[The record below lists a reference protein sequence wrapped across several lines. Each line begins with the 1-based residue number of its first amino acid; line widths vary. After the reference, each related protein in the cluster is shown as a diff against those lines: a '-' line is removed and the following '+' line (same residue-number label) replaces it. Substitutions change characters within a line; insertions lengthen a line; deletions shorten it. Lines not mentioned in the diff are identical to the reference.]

1 LYASLTSSSLRSAVL
16 PDSQSVALEEEC
28 AATQQPPSLL
38 IPPTRRQQTSYER
51 LREMTAD

>member
-28 AATQQPPSLL
+28 AATQ
-38 IPPTRRQQTSYER
+38 
-51 LREMTAD
+51 